1 MRLRNNPVED
11 FGGFELDTSA
21 VDLHSAKKENIML
34 PYRGPLPK
42 QMSSVSSAY
51 IQITAQPVQGVKCV
65 LVADLDGGKQLRRPL
80 EATNEQVMG
89 LLDRFFAQDTGLD
102 SRQLGFEEANYFNWR
117 LLATDFKWLGKMADR
132 LTPQQK
138 SWLHHRLEE

>member
-1 MRLRNNPVED
+1 MRIVNNPVED
-11 FGGFELDTSA
+11 FGGFELDAGA
-21 VDLHSAKKENIML
+21 VELHSAKKENIML

-42 QMSSVSSAY
+42 QMSPASRAY

-65 LVADLDGGKQLRRPL
+65 LVVDLDGGKRLRRPL
-80 EATNEQVMG
+80 EAPNEQVMG

-102 SRQLGFEEANYFNWR
+102 NRQLGFEEGNYFNWR

-138 SWLHHRLEE
+138 SWLLKRLEE

>member
-21 VDLHSAKKENIML
+21 VVLHSAKKENIML
-34 PYRGPLPK
+34 PYCGPLPK

-65 LVADLDGGKQLRRPL
+65 LVVDLDGGKWLRRPL

-89 LLDRFFAQDTGLD
+89 LLDRFFTQDTGLD

-132 LTPQQK
+132 LTPIQK
-138 SWLHHRLEE
+138 TWLHQRLEK

>member
-1 MRLRNNPVED
+1 MRLQNNPVED
-11 FGGFELDTSA
+11 FGGFELDTNA
-21 VDLHSAKKENIML
+21 VELHSTKKENIML

-65 LVADLDGGKQLRRPL
+65 LVVSLNGGKWLRRPL
-80 EATNEQVMG
+80 EVTNEQVID
-89 LLDRFFAQDTGLD
+89 LLDKFFSQDTGLN

-117 LLATDFKWLGKMADR
+117 LLATDFRWLGKMADR
-132 LTPQQK
+132 LTTQQK
-138 SWLHHRLEE
+138 SWLCHRLEE